1 MKPGMKEMK
10 AGRMLPVSMY
20 TSPPPA
26 SPPPPPRT
34 HTPMPTTPDPIYT
47 CSMGPI
53 RSGHPCPRPGRWPSP
68 SWGPRAGRSAGAG
81 QEARIE
87 GAGRGGRL
95 RPRGCP
101 CVPGPKPQDSDCAR
115 GRPERSEA
123 SSAAPL
129 GAAQTPPSAR
139 GRQPRSYPALPGP
152 GAHPAP
158 APQQGTRICTG
169 IWFKFSKRT
178 ALVIAERP
186 GTSKR
191 VALLRSQV
199 GA

>member
-1 MKPGMKEMK
+1 MECLMLSGASGAKGLE
-10 AGRMLPVSMY
+10 AWNEGDEGREDASSFHVH
-20 TSPPPA
+20 PPTPPLSF
-26 SPPPPPRT
+26 SPPPPRARTRT
-34 HTPMPTTPDPIYT
+34 HTPTTRVPIYT

-53 RSGHPCPRPGRWPSP
+53 RPGHPCPRPGRWPSP
-68 SWGPRAGRSAGAG
+68 SWGPRAGRSAGAEG
-81 QEARIE
+81 LEARIE

-101 CVPGPKPQDSDCAR
+101 CVPGPKPQDRGCAR

-129 GAAQTPPSAR
+129 RAAQTPPSAR
-139 GRQPRSYPALPGP
+139 GRQQRPYPALPGP

-169 IWFKFSKRT
+169 IWLSFPKG
-178 ALVIAERP
+178 LP
-186 GTSKR
+186 WP
-191 VALLRSQV
+191 
-199 GA
+199 